1 MTDPEKT
8 ITDIIRG
15 GGETLKE
22 AAARQNLSREA
33 RQLEQLRDWLSRPNW
48 KSTESAML
56 LAGLDPELSFS
67 ETEGRWWL
75 PGSDE
80 SLHPDEI
87 ADRLER
93 VRGLRLPLLTPG
105 EAIVVALAK
114 KHWIPWAQDRPG

>member
-93 VRGLRLPLLTPG
+93 VWGLRLPLLTPE
-105 EAIVVALAK
+105 EAIVAALAK
-114 KHWIPWAQDRPG
+114 KHDVFLGI